1 MNVHCIH
8 DHNNPFVQYTMN
20 DLLLIMR
27 SLYLS
32 HRRVAN
38 AQASLRVR
46 AVSPEHSLLASTKHR
61 YSGRLL
67 ATGAYTRLK
76 SAFAQ

>member
-1 MNVHCIH
+1 
-8 DHNNPFVQYTMN
+8 MN
-20 DLLLIMR
+20 DLLLIFEPVHAF
-27 SLYLS
+27 LYLS

-38 AQASLRVR
+38 ALASLRFR
-46 AVSPEHSLLASTKHR
+46 AVSPEHSLLASTKHE

-76 SAFAQ
+76 SDLRNEY